1 MLGGLK
7 RRLAQRRLQK
17 FLSFASHGWLLVQRG
32 RNYKLYPMERDNDA
46 DSYIVETEDGKEY
59 YEDNLGMMRTLN
71 GHPFGIATERGR
83 PIVDAE
89 TAETAVA
96 MDEKDDESKRLSP
109 DSVVKI
115 EDVMNHMTVGTLH
128 PRDSDRSAKNPQ
140 FETRGTMHLPQSCDM
155 TKADTVWRKP
165 NGKPCSGS
173 GRPTFG
179 HTIARSLA
187 TSRHGISRMNGSN
200 RSRPSRATQT
210 AWPTSRSINSLP
222 KRSQTA
228 ERTPSAGS
236 PE

>member
-1 MLGGLK
+1 MFRGLK
-7 RRLAQRRLQK
+7 KRLAQRRLQK

-128 PRDSDRSAKNPQ
+128 PRDSDRSVAIINPFHLVEDEPDIVDVRPTARLFRRAARPDTPRKAAKNAVEAERASQ
-140 FETRGTMHLPQSCDM
+140 GLDLGTI
-155 TKADTVWRKP
+155 
-165 NGKPCSGS
+165 G
-173 GRPTFG
+173 
-179 HTIARSLA
+179 
-187 TSRHGISRMNGSN
+187 
-200 RSRPSRATQT
+200 QT
-210 AWPTSRSINSLP
+210 ALILTSAMVGGILTYIGTTAGGGGGLSLP
-222 KRSQTA
+222 IMLLL
-228 ERTPSAGS
+228 
-236 PE
+236 